1 MWYLFPCL
9 EAWRPGLEASVSKQL
24 DWLRIAAHVLQGA
37 LQAWEVS
44 PWFTQMGLGM
54 AGNGW
59 EWLENPQLLYET
71 IGCSIAGRRLA
82 TCWWCWLVSQ
92 CDTQKKLCNPY
103 KTHSLLKKHWS
114 ELGTGEVMDEVRYR
128 SHGLPYPLYRGF
140 CAAQSIHLS
149 SHRWQACP
157 VVPWQN

>member
-1 MWYLFPCL
+1 MTFYKMWASFSVFG
-9 EAWRPGLEASVSKQL
+9 GLKARTRS
-24 DWLRIAAHVLQGA
+24 IC
-37 LQAWEVS
+37 LQA
-44 PWFTQMGLGM
+44 TGLAPNSSACSARSIASLRGLPLIHSDG

-157 VVPWQN
+157 VVP